1 MVVLTIIIGMATL
14 IYTCVIVY
22 RNLTYEMPDP
32 PDWGEDEKN
41 RN

>member
-14 IYTCVIVY
+14 IYTCVILY
-22 RNLTYEMPDP
+22 TNLRYEMPDP
-32 PDWGEDEKN
+32 PDWEEDGTN